1 MPIVYGSPD
10 LLPTLSVV
18 YVCRCGLR
26 VGEYGAHAGEHP
38 PRWVRVDEG
47 EYLCEHCAALAAEAA
62 EKTPEPPR

>member
-26 VGEYGAHAGEHP
+26 VSEYGAHAGEHP

-47 EYLCEHCAALAAEAA
+47 EYLCEHCAAMAAEAG
-62 EKTPEPPR
+62 EKTLERPR